1 MVRVDWKAV
10 AEEYIRGEISMR
22 SLAVKYAIPRSTL
35 RSRAYREGWI
45 GRREAFRGVGAP
57 EDGERRASVG
67 GGLPGTDRT
76 SEGGPATALE
86 EGAAGTDGARAARA
100 EALERSSPAAALE
113 KGAAGTD
120 EARAARAEALERSSP
135 AAALG
140 KTALGKDAAG
150 TDEAGTDSAGRC
162 EKTSPAAALEKTA
175 LEKDAAHEEILRV
188 TDRLVR
194 RASELLNSPD
204 EIGVRELGELMRAL
218 KNAKE
223 IRMLR
228 PELDEREQLLRLQTL
243 EEKSAGAD
251 RTLRIEFSPETEE
264 AAR

>member
-67 GGLPGTDRT
+67 GGLPGTDR
-76 SEGGPATALE
+76 SGE
-86 EGAAGTDGARAARA
+86 EG
-100 EALERSSPAAALE
+100 PAAALE
-113 KGAAGTD
+113 KGTAGTD
-120 EARAARAEALERSSP
+120 GAGTDSAGRCEKTPP
-135 AAALG
+135 AAALEKG
-140 KTALGKDAAG
+140 AAG

>member
-45 GRREAFRGVGAP
+45 GRREAFRGGRAP

-67 GGLPGTDRT
+67 GGLPGTDR
-76 SEGGPATALE
+76 SGE
-86 EGAAGTDGARAARA
+86 EG
-100 EALERSSPAAALE
+100 PAAALE

-120 EARAARAEALERSSP
+120 EARAARAEALERS
-135 AAALG
+135 
-140 KTALGKDAAG
+140 
-150 TDEAGTDSAGRC
+150 
-162 EKTSPAAALEKTA
+162 SPAAALEKTA

>member
-67 GGLPGTDRT
+67 GGLPGTDR
-76 SEGGPATALE
+76 SGE
-86 EGAAGTDGARAARA
+86 EG
-100 EALERSSPAAALE
+100 PAAALE

-120 EARAARAEALERSSP
+120 EA
-135 AAALG
+135 
-140 KTALGKDAAG
+140 
-150 TDEAGTDSAGRC
+150 GTDSASRC

>member
-35 RSRAYREGWI
+35 RSRAYRESWI

-67 GGLPGTDRT
+67 GGLPGTDR
-76 SEGGPATALE
+76 SGE
-86 EGAAGTDGARAARA
+86 EG
-100 EALERSSPAAALE
+100 PAAALE

-120 EARAARAEALERSSP
+120 EARAARAEALERS
-135 AAALG
+135 
-140 KTALGKDAAG
+140 
-150 TDEAGTDSAGRC
+150 
-162 EKTSPAAALEKTA
+162 SPAAALEKTA

>member
-45 GRREAFRGVGAP
+45 GRREAFRGGRAP
-57 EDGERRASVG
+57 EDGARRASVG

-76 SEGGPATALE
+76 GEGGPAAALE
-86 EGAAGTDGARAARA
+86 EGAAGTDGAGTDSAGRC
-100 EALERSSPAAALE
+100 EKTPPAAALE
-113 KGAAGTD
+113 KG
-120 EARAARAEALERSSP
+120 
-135 AAALG
+135 
-140 KTALGKDAAG
+140 AAG

>member
-45 GRREAFRGVGAP
+45 GRREAFRGGRAP

-67 GGLPGTDRT
+67 GGLPGTDR
-76 SEGGPATALE
+76 SGEEGPAAALE
-86 EGAAGTDGARAARA
+86 KGAAGTDGAGTDSAGRC
-100 EALERSSPAAALE
+100 EKTSPAAALG

-135 AAALG
+135 AA
-140 KTALGKDAAG
+140 ALGKDAAG